1 MTAPIIVIGSGMA
14 GYQFIKE
21 YRKIN
26 TQQPLLLISE
36 DDARVYN
43 KTQLSTAFAKNKT
56 AEDLTSFSAA
66 QMAHKLD
73 FDVLTNSVVS
83 QILPDKKQILVN
95 GLALT
100 YESLILALGASP
112 NKLKLKQTTQ
122 APIYNINSLQE
133 FHEFQHQISTNTSV
147 SVIGGGLI
155 GCEYANDLTAAGY
168 KVALH
173 CSQASL
179 LERNIPKELGNALAQ
194 ALTDQGAE
202 VICNSLI
209 TQITQTDKNIK
220 LVNQKGHAYETDCVL
235 SAIGLSPRTN
245 LAKQAGLAVKIGI
258 VVNEFLQTSN
268 PDIYALGDCIEIDG
282 EPQMYVMPL
291 MQAAKVIAQKLN
303 GLPSQ
308 YENRL
313 IPVQVKTTALPIAFA
328 GKPDKKGGYWE
339 IIGENPNY
347 IAEFRT
353 KNKKLHAYALT
364 ASQLMHKVTLNKELL
379 SCL

>member
-1 MTAPIIVIGSGMA
+1 MSAPIIVIGSGMA
-14 GYQFIKE
+14 GYQFIRE
-21 YRKIN
+21 YRKLN

-56 AEDLTSFSAA
+56 ADDLTSFSAA
-66 QMAHKLD
+66 QMADKLD
-73 FDVLTNSVVS
+73 FDVLTNGNVS
-83 QILPDKKQILVN
+83 QILPNTKQILVN
-95 GLALT
+95 GLTLA
-100 YESLILALGASP
+100 YESLILALGATP
-112 NKLKLKQTTQ
+112 NTLKLDTPTQT
-122 APIYNINSLQE
+122 PIYNINNLKE
-133 FHEFQHQISTNTSV
+133 FHEFQQQISTNTSI

-168 KVALH
+168 KVTLH
-173 CSQASL
+173 CAQNWL
-179 LERNIPKELGNALAQ
+179 LANNIPKELGAALAQ

-202 VICNSLI
+202 VICDSLI
-209 TQITQTDKNIK
+209 TNIMQADKNIQ
-220 LVNQKGHAYETDCVL
+220 LVNQKGKAYETDCIL
-235 SAIGLSPRTN
+235 SAVGLSPRTQI
-245 LAKQAGLAVKIGI
+245 AEEAGLSVKTGI
-258 VVNEFLQTSN
+258 AVNEFLQTSHS
-268 PDIYALGDCIEIDG
+268 DIYALGDCIEIDG

-291 MQAAKVIAQKLN
+291 MQGAKVIAQRLN

-328 GKPDKKGGYWE
+328 GKPDKKDCYWQ
-339 IIGENPNY
+339 IMGENPNY

-364 ASQLMHKVTLNKELL
+364 ASQLMHKVELNKELL
-379 SCL
+379 NSL

>member
-14 GYQFIKE
+14 GYQFIRE
-21 YRKIN
+21 YRKLN
-26 TQQPLLLISE
+26 TQQPLLLISK
-36 DDARVYN
+36 DNARVYN

-73 FDVLTNSVVS
+73 FDVLTNSNVS

-95 GLALT
+95 GLVLT
-100 YESLILALGASP
+100 YKSLILALGASP
-112 NKLKLKQTTQ
+112 NELKLEKATQ

-133 FHEFQHQISTNTSV
+133 FHEFQQQLSKNTSI

-168 KVALH
+168 KVTLH
-173 CSQASL
+173 CAQTSL
-179 LERNIPKELGNALAQ
+179 LVKNIPKELGDALAQ
-194 ALTDQGAE
+194 ALTVQGAE

-209 TQITQTDKNIK
+209 THITQTAKNIE
-220 LVNQKGHAYETDCVL
+220 LVNQKGQAYETDCVL

-245 LAKQAGLAVKIGI
+245 LAKQAGLVVKTGI

-291 MQAAKVIAQKLN
+291 MQGAKVIAHKLN
-303 GLPSQ
+303 GLPSR

-328 GKPDKKGGYWE
+328 GKPDKKDGFWQ
-339 IIGENPNY
+339 IIGKNPDY

-353 KNKKLHAYALT
+353 KNKKLYAYALT
-364 ASQLMHKVTLNKELL
+364 ASQLMHKVALNKELL
-379 SCL
+379 GSL